1 MSWGTCYSGSNNI
14 HFDSPPIMNDGRNFS
29 KWQPAAVI
37 NNEIRASENIKT
49 NWNYRNYLVNNAEK
63 IIGYNQKE
71 ACNECSSCPPQYS
84 DPNLTPLQVDE
95 LNNSKNSPFLYSSS
109 SDNSA
114 PFGYESSNLK
124 NIYLKDYELQARMI
138 APVLTQDQY
147 LAQNYKNAN

>member
-14 HFDSPPIMNDGRNFS
+14 HFDSPPIMNYGRNFS

-63 IIGYNQKE
+63 IIGYNQRE
-71 ACNECSSCPPQYS
+71 ACDECSSCPPQYS
-84 DPNLTPLQVDE
+84 DPNLTPVQVDE

>member
-29 KWQPAAVI
+29 KWQPAAVM

-71 ACNECSSCPPQYS
+71 ACDQCSSCPPQYS
-84 DPNLTPLQVDE
+84 DPNLTPLQVDK

-124 NIYLKDYELQARMI
+124 NIYLKDHELQARMI